1 MAKLQDHADLL
12 QQENDCLWARL
23 EEDRGE
29 NTRGSSHLAPS
40 VKQNRGK
47 EPIQPGNSDAT
58 TDDELPSGSSLL
70 PDLSPSK
77 NNVEV
82 ESRKRCSSRS
92 VSGMHHRV

>member
-29 NTRGSSHLAPS
+29 NTRGSNHLAPS

-47 EPIQPGNSDAT
+47 EPIQLGGSDAR
-58 TDDELPSGSSLL
+58 TDDELPFGSSLL
-70 PDLSPSK
+70 LDLLPPK

-82 ESRKRCSSRS
+82 KSRKRCSSRF